1 MHDAM
6 FMELADSYNNLSDVK
21 PDNVLGELLML
32 LKQTVQVTSFD
43 VRHDKV

>member
-6 FMELADSYNNLSDVK
+6 FVELADSYYNLSDVK
-21 PDNVLGELLML
+21 PDNVLRELSMI